1 MFCLTNINRLC
12 CRLMLGPRKQMLK
25 KDEYFNKF
33 LDQKIMRLNTIQ
45 PRKNAGK
52 KSDKASENDRIEQ

>member
-1 MFCLTNINRLC
+1 MLLVDAWSKKTNAE
-12 CRLMLGPRKQMLK
+12 

-45 PRKNAGK
+45 PRKMLEK
-52 KSDKASENDRIEQ
+52 KSDKGNKNDCIKQ